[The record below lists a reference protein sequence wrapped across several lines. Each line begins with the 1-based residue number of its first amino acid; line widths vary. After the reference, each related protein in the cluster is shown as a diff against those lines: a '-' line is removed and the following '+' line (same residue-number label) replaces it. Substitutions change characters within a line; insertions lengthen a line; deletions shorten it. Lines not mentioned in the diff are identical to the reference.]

1 MLELRPLSPALGVE
15 ALGIDLDDTPTAAER
30 RALRDAY
37 AQAHLVLV
45 RGECVEMATQC
56 GFASM
61 FGPVIDSA
69 YVSNSRAGGII
80 PHGALLFH
88 SDLAFTPAPYL
99 GLSLHALELPPTG
112 SATWFVDAIA
122 ACRALPRSL
131 RRRIDDCTAVHAFDL
146 QTQRGDGR
154 AFREPVPGSGDRAV
168 HPVILRHPTTGD
180 AVLYVNEMQT
190 ERIEG
195 LAPDESD
202 DLLRELFA
210 HLYSGEF
217 TYEHQWRLGDLI
229 VWDNVAIQHARRDP
243 VDGPRTLQR
252 VTLAD
257 TDPLAAWKRQGP
269 AATVI
274 DAIATRSSGPG
285 RSY

>member
-15 ALGIDLDDTPTAAER
+15 ALGIDIDAAPTALEQ

-37 AQAHLVLV
+37 LETHLVLV
-45 RGECVEMATQC
+45 RGDRVEMATQC
-56 GFASM
+56 RFASL

-88 SDLAFTPAPYL
+88 SDLAFTPDPYL
-99 GLSLHALELPPTG
+99 GLSLHALELPQTG
-112 SATWFVDAIA
+112 SATWFVDAAA

-131 RRRIDDCTAVHAFDL
+131 RHRVEGSTAVHAFDL

-154 AFREPVPGSGDRAV
+154 AFREPVPGDGDRAR
-168 HPVILRHPTTGD
+168 HPVILEHPITGD
-180 AVLYVNEMQT
+180 PVLYVNEMQT
-190 ERIEG
+190 ERIDG

-202 DLLRELFA
+202 DLLQELFA
-210 HLYSGEF
+210 HLYSGAF
-217 TYEHQWRLGDLI
+217 TYEHPWQVGDLI
-229 VWDNVAIQHARRDP
+229 VWDNVAVQHARRDP

-252 VTLAD
+252 VTLAE
-257 TDPLAAWKRQGP
+257 TDPLADWKRRTT
-269 AATVI
+269 A
-274 DAIATRSSGPG
+274 
-285 RSY
+285 